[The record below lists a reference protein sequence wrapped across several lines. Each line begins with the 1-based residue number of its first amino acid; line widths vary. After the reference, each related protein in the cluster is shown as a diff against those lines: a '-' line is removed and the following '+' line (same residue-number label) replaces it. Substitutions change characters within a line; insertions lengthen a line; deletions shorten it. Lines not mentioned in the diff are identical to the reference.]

1 MTGSTN
7 LLIIMSDEHNP
18 KMLGCAGHPI
28 VQTPNLDVLAANG
41 TTFDAAYCNSPVCIP
56 ARATFATGRFI
67 HDIEFWDNA
76 QPYDGSV
83 PSWHHAARAAGHR
96 ADSIGKL
103 HFRSSEDDNGF
114 SNSQIPMHVVEE
126 LGDLMGLIRED
137 LPVRGGAWK
146 MAGMA
151 GPGESMYS
159 TYDRDITA
167 RAQIWL
173 HKEAPKLK
181 KPWVLLV
188 SLVCPHFP
196 LTAPP
201 EYFFKYFNHPDL
213 PMPKLYGKSERPD
226 HPYLEDYRNSF
237 NYDDYF
243 DNEEKLRTGIAAYMA
258 LCSFLDEQVG
268 KLLRALDATGLCHNT
283 RVLYT
288 SDHGDNVGARG
299 MWGKSNMFE
308 EVARVPT
315 ILAGPDIPAAYNNRT
330 PITHVDVYPTVIEC
344 LGIEP
349 PESASAL
356 PGKNLIEIANAK
368 INRDRIAFSEYHGMG
383 STTGAFMIRK
393 GQFKYVHY
401 ADYQP
406 QLFNLAKDPE
416 ELNDVADDPAFS
428 AIRQS
433 LEEELRTYCDPNEVD
448 KQAKKSQSDLL
459 KKHGGR
465 DAVIARGDLGF
476 SVPPGHAP
484 QFD

>member
-28 VQTPNLDVLAANG
+28 VQTPNLDVLTANG

-181 KPWVLLV
+181 KPWVLFV

-213 PMPKLYGKSERPD
+213 PMPKLHGKSERPD

-243 DNEEKLRTGIAAYMA
+243 DNEEKLRSGIAAYMA

-268 KLLRALDATGLCHNT
+268 KLLRALDTTGLCHNT

-315 ILAGPDIPAAYNNRT
+315 ILAGPDIPAAHNSWT
-330 PITHVDVYPTVIEC
+330 PITHVDVYPSVIEC

-349 PESASAL
+349 PESVSAL

-368 INRDRIAFSEYHGMG
+368 NDHDRIAFSEYHGMG

-406 QLFNLAKDPE
+406 QLFDLVRDPE
-416 ELNDVADDPAFS
+416 EINDIAGDPAFS
-428 AIRQS
+428 TIRQS
-433 LEEELRTYCDPNEVD
+433 LEDELRTYCDPNEVD